1 MIVSR
6 RTAAGFTLLELM
18 VALAIAGLLAAVSA
32 PSALKMYESMQYR
45 GAVRDMQT
53 LLATARYQAISAGR
67 MVDLVVMPETGHYG
81 LDHQLN
87 RELPSTLTIE
97 MISAREVSGGDGQGV
112 VRFYPD
118 GGSSG
123 GSIMLRQ
130 RDSDKG
136 VRLRVDWLLGR
147 VTQEPWSP

>member
-1 MIVSR
+1 MTRASYV
-6 RTAAGFTLLELM
+6 AAGFTLLELM

-45 GAVRDMQT
+45 GAVRDVQT

-67 MVDLVVMPETGHYG
+67 VVDLVVEPESGHYG

-87 RELPSTLTIE
+87 NMLPSALTVE
-97 MISAREVSGGDGQGV
+97 MVSAREVSNRDDQGV
-112 VRFYPD
+112 IRFYPD

-123 GSIMLRQ
+123 GSIMLKH

-147 VTQEPWSP
+147 TTQEPLSP